1 MAAGRTGGRV
11 PLHKR
16 VRAGVFLICITGLYL
31 LFFVLFGETART
43 PGPYTYELM
52 QRDLAALKKKY
63 PDTLQMEVVG
73 RSRQNR
79 AIYAAR
85 AGDFEA
91 DRHVLIQAGIHGR
104 EYMTTLLAMRQ
115 LQRLL
120 ERGVPEGTLVHIL
133 PMTNPDG
140 VTISQKGEA
149 TPWLTAVYERD
160 VYFNHTELPLKQYLR
175 AWKANAAGVDINRNF
190 DAQWHRID
198 GTVDAPSFAYYR
210 GTAPE
215 SEPETRALVEYAK
228 KYPFQATISY
238 HATGSEIY
246 YDFGDNDAVNHVG
259 YQLACAVAL
268 ATGYEIVPDDG
279 TSFGGFK
286 DWAIEKLSIPSL
298 TIEIGK
304 RRTPL
309 PGYEFFSIWN
319 KNKDVP
325 YIVIDFIKHSNK

>member
-1 MAAGRTGGRV
+1 MT
-11 PLHKR
+11 
-16 VRAGVFLICITGLYL
+16 ILYL
-31 LFFVLFGETART
+31 LLYGLFGETART
-43 PGPYTYELM
+43 PGPYSYEFM
-52 QRDLAALKKKY
+52 QRDLAALRKKY
-63 PDTLQMEVVG
+63 PGTLQVEVVG

-85 AGDFEA
+85 AGDPGAE
-91 DRHVLIQAGIHGR
+91 RHVLIQAGMHGR

-160 VYFNHTELPLKQYLR
+160 LYFNYTDLPLGQYLR
-175 AWKANAAGVDINRNF
+175 CWKANAAGVDINRNF
-190 DAQWHRID
+190 DAQWDRID
-198 GTVDAPSFAYYR
+198 TVDAPSYAYYR

-215 SEPETRALVEYAK
+215 SEPETRALAEYAQ
-228 KYPFQATISY
+228 KYPFGATISY
-238 HATGSEIY
+238 HATGSEIF
-246 YDFGDNDAVNHVG
+246 YDFGGNEAVNKAG
-259 YQLACAVAL
+259 YRLARAVAIE
-268 ATGYEIVPDDG
+268 TGYGVTPDDG

-286 DWAIEKLSIPSL
+286 DWAIETLSIPSL
-298 TIEIGK
+298 TIEVGK

-309 PGYEFFSIWN
+309 PGYEFFSIWD

-325 YIVIDFIKHSNK
+325 YVVSDFIKQNR

>member
-1 MAAGRTGGRV
+1 M
-11 PLHKR
+11 HKR
-16 VRAGVFLICITGLYL
+16 IRAGVFLICITGLYVL
-31 LFFVLFGETART
+31 LSSLFGGTACA
-43 PGPYTYELM
+43 PGPYTYERM
-52 QRDLAALKKKY
+52 QRDLAALKNKY
-63 PDTLQMEVVG
+63 PDTLQVEVVG

-85 AGDFEA
+85 AGDAGA
-91 DRHVLIQAGIHGR
+91 DVHVLIQAGIHGR

-149 TPWLTAVYERD
+149 TPWLAAIYERD
-160 VYFNHTELPLKQYLR
+160 LERNYTKLPLTQYLR
-175 AWKANAAGVDINRNF
+175 RWKANAAGVDINRNF
-190 DAQWHRID
+190 DAQWQRID
-198 GTVDAPSFAYYR
+198 TVNAPSFAYYR

-215 SEPETRALVEYAK
+215 SEPETRALTEYAK
-228 KYPFQATISY
+228 SYPFGATVSY

-246 YDFGDNDAVNHVG
+246 YDFGDNSAVNQAG
-259 YQLACAVAL
+259 LALARAVANE
-268 ATGYEIVPDDG
+268 TGYKIVPDDG

-286 DWAIEKLSIPSL
+286 DWAIERLLIPSL

-304 RRTPL
+304 HRTPL
-309 PGYEFFSIWN
+309 PGYEFFSIWE

-325 YIVIDFIKHSNK
+325 YIVIDFIKHSKQH